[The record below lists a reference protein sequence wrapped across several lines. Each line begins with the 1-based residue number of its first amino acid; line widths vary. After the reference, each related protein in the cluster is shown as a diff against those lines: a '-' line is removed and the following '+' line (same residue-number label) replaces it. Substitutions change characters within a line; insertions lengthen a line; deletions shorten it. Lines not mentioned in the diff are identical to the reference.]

1 MNYLCVFK
9 ENLYW
14 KAFPL
19 FPILCR
25 LIVRSDF
32 WWNMVKV
39 IGKGLFIPPHFRTQT
54 SIEKSDLKRQNSLEA
69 TISKELCEECMFCL
83 LLLCVKQKF
92 CFLNY
97 WISVELIHSQSE
109 TIHSAVTVQYNR
121 FTTFRG
127 DDKNIFFFRELG
139 GRWVSFDMF

>member
-1 MNYLCVFK
+1 MKYGQGHWQGPF
-9 ENLYW
+9 Y
-14 KAFPL
+14 P
-19 FPILCR
+19 
-25 LIVRSDF
+25 S
-32 WWNMVKV
+32 
-39 IGKGLFIPPHFRTQT
+39 HFRTQT